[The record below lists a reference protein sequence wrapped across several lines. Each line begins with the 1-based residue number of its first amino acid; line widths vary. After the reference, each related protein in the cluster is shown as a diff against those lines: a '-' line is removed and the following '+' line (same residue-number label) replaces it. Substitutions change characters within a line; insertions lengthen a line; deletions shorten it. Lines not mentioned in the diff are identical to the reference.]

1 MDYILDKSYDLQFE
15 KIAGLSWNP
24 WVGKDYA
31 GGERRV
37 LIVGESHYIKE
48 ESEEVTQSNM
58 ERFKSDK
65 SFTRACLNEV
75 LIDGDWGNRTYLNLM
90 EALCDRSVVTEDKEM
105 LQRIAFYNFIQRLLD
120 YSCKERPQAEDYR
133 TAWEC
138 FLKVVNVL
146 QPTDCV
152 LVGLEST
159 QAFEEVMSEHGIRH
173 SGIETQEVVNNSYP
187 RKATLELESGNI
199 LDILFIRHSSAYFS
213 PEQWHEFLKR
223 ESPEIMKW
231 LNRN

>member
-1 MDYILDKSYDLQFE
+1 MEHILDKSYDPHFE
-15 KIAGLSWNP
+15 KIAGLSWFP
-24 WVGKDYA
+24 WVGKDYTN
-31 GGERRV
+31 GKRRV

-48 ESEEVTQSNM
+48 DSEEMTRIKM

-65 SFTRACLNEV
+65 SFTRECLKEV
-75 LIDGDWGNRTYLNLM
+75 LIDRDWGNKTYLNLM
-90 EALCDRSVVTEDKEM
+90 ETLCDRSVVTEDKEM
-105 LQRIAFYNFIQRLLD
+105 LRKIAYYNFIQRLVD

-133 TAWEC
+133 TAWKC

-152 LVGLEST
+152 FVGLEST
-159 QAFEEVMSEHGIRH
+159 KTFEEVMTEQGIRH
-173 SGIETQEVVNNSYP
+173 SSIEIPEVVNNSYS
-187 RKATLELESGNI
+187 RKATIELESGYA
-199 LDILFIRHSSAYFS
+199 LDILFIRHSSSYFS

-223 ESPEIMKW
+223 QSPEMMKW